1 MIIECNPLSGAF
13 SLYDLD
19 KDGFITRNEMQE
31 IVEAIYCMVVSNWW
45 WFIGHLLYFVVN
57 LGCNLHYDN
66 SS

>member
-31 IVEAIYCMVVSNWW
+31 IVEAIYCMVVST
-45 WFIGHLLYFVVN
+45 GGGLLGIFCI
-57 LGCNLHYDN
+57 LL
-66 SS
+66 SI